1 MVDQYTAKRIV
12 SLQTHARNET
22 KRLTSIIA
30 YNRTIISI
38 AHTLENRQK
47 SLGGYKSDGTL
58 IDTLINLNQDIERL
72 EVPPLSQY
80 SSIINIPKLV
90 DNNAIR
96 QLLGHVGTMNFLTI
110 KQGLNDKN
118 ETFINLWRNIIPMQ

>member
-96 QLLGHVGTMNFLTI
+96 QLLGHVGTYELFDNKAGTERQ
-110 KQGLNDKN
+110 K
-118 ETFINLWRNIIPMQ
+118 